1 MEGIAINISDLVRD
15 AIGKQGKGRAEKQRP
30 LDEAQVMELKAM
42 YERYAAPCPFKP
54 GDLVTPRSN
63 SNYTDNGVPHIVL
76 EVAET
81 PIRVFD
87 IEEPHDISSHA
98 FGPRLDVRVGI
109 IADGER
115 MVAFWQESW
124 QLEAWTPKAPDEAI

>member
-15 AIGKQGKGRAEKQRP
+15 AIGKQGKGRAEKRRP
-30 LDEAQVMELKAM
+30 LDEAQAMELKAM

-54 GDLVTPRSN
+54 GDLVTPRPN

-87 IEEPHDISSHA
+87 IEEPHDISSHS
-98 FGPRLDVRVGI
+98 FGPRLDVRTGLL
-109 IADGER
+109 ADGER
-115 MVAFWQESW
+115 MVAFWMESW
-124 QLEAWTPKAPDEAI
+124 QLEAWVPKAPDEAI